1 MSITAL
7 IVLKIEDYAKF
18 EAAFASREGERTDA
32 GIDAKAYRDMD
43 DASKAVVIE
52 TVSSKEA
59 LFAFMA
65 RPEIQQTMQNATIQG
80 SPDVTFLEG

>member
-7 IVLKIEDYAKF
+7 IVLQIKDYEKF
-18 EAAFASREGERTDA
+18 EAAFASRESERADV
-32 GIDAKAYRDMD
+32 GIAAKAYRDMD

-52 TVSSKEA
+52 TVPSKEA
-59 LFAFMA
+59 LFSFMA
-65 RPEIQQTMQNATIQG
+65 NPEIQQTMQNATIQG

>member
-7 IVLKIEDYAKF
+7 IVLKIEDYEKF
-18 EAAFASREGERTDA
+18 KAAFASRENERTEA
-32 GIDAKAYRDMD
+32 GIVAQAYRDMD

-52 TVSSKEA
+52 TVPSKEA

-65 RPEIQQTMQNATIQG
+65 KPEIQQTMQTATIQG
-80 SPDVTFLEG
+80 APDVTFLEG